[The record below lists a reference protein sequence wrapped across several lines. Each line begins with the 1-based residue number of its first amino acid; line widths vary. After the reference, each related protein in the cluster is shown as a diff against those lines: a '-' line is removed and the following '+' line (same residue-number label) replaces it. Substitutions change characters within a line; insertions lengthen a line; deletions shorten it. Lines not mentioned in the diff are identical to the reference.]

1 MILEEEIIAA
11 AGRVRLSVL
20 AQAVAGS
27 GSSGAAQAL
36 VRTDQ
41 GAGNHS
47 PNTTVSFGTG
57 SYTYSWANAQQVTG
71 ANQTAVNPAL
81 QNPVFQAT
89 VNSGVQSYALWTVT
103 VTDTLSGLIA
113 QTTIDSRLDYTQT
126 APTFSA
132 TAAGTAPLNKT
143 ANSTAITS
151 NPIIATPSG
160 ATGAVSYL
168 WSIVSHNDPNSTPTI
183 NNPTAQS
190 CSVTTNDPPNQQR
203 TISVTVRC
211 HATDAGSGQAVDTN
225 SVTIAHTHD
234 NGA

>member
-1 MILEEEIIAA
+1 MILDEEIIASA
-11 AGRVRLSVL
+11 NRVRLSVS
-20 AQAVAGS
+20 AASVAGS
-27 GSSGAAQAL
+27 ASSGAALAL

-41 GAGNHS
+41 GAGNHAT
-47 PNTTVSFGTG
+47 NTQVFLGSG
-57 SYTYSWANAQQVTG
+57 SYTFAWANVLQVTG
-71 ANQTAVNPAL
+71 ANQTAVNPAA

-89 VNSGVQSYALWTVT
+89 VNAGVQSRANWRVT
-103 VTDTLSGLIA
+103 VTDTISGLTA
-113 QTTIDSRLDYTQT
+113 QFTIDGVLDYTQT
-126 APTFSA
+126 VGVFSA
-132 TAAGTAPLNKT
+132 TAAGTAPLTKT
-143 ANSTAITS
+143 ANSNSITS
-151 NPIIATPSG
+151 NPITATPAG

-168 WSIVSHNDPNSTPTI
+168 WSITAHNDPNSTPVI

-225 SVTIAHTHD
+225 TVTIAHSHD